1 MQKEEIKKYFY
12 DNFELNPEKKD
23 YLEIHAKRFET
34 ILSTIENKKF
44 NAILDIGPSFL
55 SELLYQKFGEKLTLL
70 GFDGEVSEGGHLPN
84 SAILKKI
91 KLIKQDLNFFKA
103 YAEDLPKYDLI
114 ICAEVMEHLY
124 TSPKILFK
132 NLSHLLNKEGLLI
145 IQTPNAVALRKRLAL
160 FFGKNPFEMLRENLE
175 NPGHF
180 REYTAK
186 ELVDLGKENGLIIE
200 HFIFDEYFEYPSTL
214 SKFYRSFKAII
225 PKNLKSG
232 ITIVFKKP

>member
-12 DNFELNPEKKD
+12 DNFELNQEKKE
-23 YLEIHAKRFET
+23 YLEIHAKRFKT
-34 ILSTIENKKF
+34 ILSIIENKNF
-44 NAILDIGPSFL
+44 NAVLDIGPSFL
-55 SELLYQKFGEKLTLL
+55 SELLYPKFGEKLTLL
-70 GFDGEVSEGGHLPN
+70 GFDGEENEGGHLPN
-84 SAILKKI
+84 SAILKKV

-124 TSPKILFK
+124 TSPRILFK
-132 NLSHLLNKEGLLI
+132 NLNHLLNKEGLLI
-145 IQTPNAVALRKRLAL
+145 IQTPNAIALRKRLAL
-160 FFGKNPFEMLRENLE
+160 LFGNNPFEMPRENLE

-186 ELVDLGKENGLIIE
+186 ELVGLGQVNGLKIE
-200 HFIFDEYFEYPSTL
+200 KIIFDEYFEYPSTL
-214 SKFYRSFKAII
+214 SKFYRFFKIII

>member
-1 MQKEEIKKYFY
+1 MLKKEIRTYFY
-12 DNFELNPEKKD
+12 DNFELNQEKKD

-34 ILSTIENKKF
+34 ILSIIENKNF
-44 NAILDIGPSFL
+44 DAVLDIGPSFL

-70 GFDGEVSEGGHLPN
+70 GFDAKESEGGHLPN
-84 SAILKKI
+84 FNILKKT

-132 NLSHLLNKEGLLI
+132 NLSHLLNKNALLI

-160 FFGKNPFEMLRENLE
+160 LFGNNPFEMPRENLE

-186 ELVDLGKENGLIIE
+186 ELIALGEINGLKIVRI
-200 HFIFDEYFEYPSTL
+200 IFDEYFEYPSTL
-214 SKFYRSFKAII
+214 SKFYRFFNAII